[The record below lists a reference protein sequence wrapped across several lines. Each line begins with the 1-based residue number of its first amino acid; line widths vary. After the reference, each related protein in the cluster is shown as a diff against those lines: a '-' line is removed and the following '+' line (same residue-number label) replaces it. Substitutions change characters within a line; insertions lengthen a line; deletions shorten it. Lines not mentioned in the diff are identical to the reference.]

1 MKKLTVKILLLL
13 LFSNS
18 TFAQVA
24 INNDG
29 SQPDSSAMLDI
40 KSDNLGLLPPR
51 MIRAQMNQ
59 IHNPAPGLIVFC
71 TDCKGLNIYSSLAL
85 WGCFR
90 TSNRIYN
97 EYNLNYSGLQAG
109 GRTKAE

>member
-1 MKKLTVKILLLL
+1 MKKIYFFILSALIGV
-13 LFSNS
+13 
-18 TFAQVA
+18 TGFAQVA
-24 INNDG
+24 INTDG
-29 SQPDSSAMLDI
+29 SLPDSSAMLDV
-40 KSDNLGLLPPR
+40 KSDNLRLLPPR
-51 MIRAQMNQ
+51 MTRAQMNQ
-59 IHNPAPGLIVFC
+59 IHNPAPGLVVFC

-85 WGCFR
+85 WDCFR

>member
-1 MKKLTVKILLLL
+1 MKKIYVLILSAFL
-13 LFSNS
+13 SV
-18 TFAQVA
+18 TGFAQVA
-24 INNDG
+24 INTDG
-29 SQPDSSAMLDI
+29 SRPDSSAMLDI

-51 MIRAQMNQ
+51 LTRAQMNQ
-59 IHNPAPGLIVFC
+59 IHNPAPGLVVFC